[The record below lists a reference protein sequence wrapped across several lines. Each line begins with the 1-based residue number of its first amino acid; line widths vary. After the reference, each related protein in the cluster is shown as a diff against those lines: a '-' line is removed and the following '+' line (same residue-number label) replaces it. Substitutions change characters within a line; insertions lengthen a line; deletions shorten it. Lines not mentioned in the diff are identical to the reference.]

1 MEYKATFKIIEYRCF
16 GYSLKELS
24 LKVMM
29 YIVRSVSNYIW
40 SALASGQSQTAQI
53 IHLHLAAVGRTG
65 ADHDTKAQN

>member
-1 MEYKATFKIIEYRCF
+1 
-16 GYSLKELS
+16 
-24 LKVMM
+24 MM